1 MKEYDEKDCDCHD
14 TVLPKIYISDEAHE
28 MSLYS
33 YLFSIRTGGCSEVW
47 RFKGDS
53 SGGMENTAVQSLF
66 QGRV

>member
-33 YLFSIRTGGCSEVW
+33 YLFSVRTGGCSEVW
-47 RFKGDS
+47 RF
-53 SGGMENTAVQSLF
+53 
-66 QGRV
+66 